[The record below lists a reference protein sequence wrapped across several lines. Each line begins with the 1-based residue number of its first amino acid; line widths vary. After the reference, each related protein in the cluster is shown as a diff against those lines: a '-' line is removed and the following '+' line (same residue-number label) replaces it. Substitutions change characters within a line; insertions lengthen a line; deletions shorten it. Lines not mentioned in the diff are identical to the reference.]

1 MSTFLS
7 KFVNIIT
14 QVRTQFSTL
23 CTRAERPGFCS
34 STGTANTRFLSI
46 FRLFQGHR
54 TTGKKSLC
62 ICLSWIN
69 SPSGQLC
76 RRCRL
81 EQLKKKK
88 MVTKGV
94 EHVFV
99 ACRKFT
105 CFESNFL
112 FFYFSV
118 MEFFVHILYLDRNYE
133 YL

>member
-23 CTRAERPGFCS
+23 CTRAEHLGFCS
-34 STGTANTRFLSI
+34 STDTANTRFLSI

-76 RRCRL
+76 RRCHL
-81 EQLKKKK
+81 EQLKKKDGYQRGRTRVCC
-88 MVTKGV
+88 M
-94 EHVFV
+94 
-99 ACRKFT
+99 
-105 CFESNFL
+105 
-112 FFYFSV
+112 
-118 MEFFVHILYLDRNYE
+118 
-133 YL
+133 

>member
-34 STGTANTRFLSI
+34 STDTANTRFLSI

-76 RRCRL
+76 RRCHL
-81 EQLKKKK
+81 EQIKKK
-88 MVTKGV
+88 MVTKV

-99 ACRKFT
+99 ACRKFPW
-105 CFESNFL
+105 FESNFPFL
-112 FFYFSV
+112 FFGNGIF
-118 MEFFVHILYLDRNYE
+118 
-133 YL
+133 

>member
-14 QVRTQFSTL
+14 QVRTQFSTP

-34 STGTANTRFLSI
+34 STDTANTRFLSI

-62 ICLSWIN
+62 ICLNWIN

-76 RRCRL
+76 RRCHL
-81 EQLKKKK
+81 EQIKNKPRWLPK
-88 MVTKGV
+88 
-94 EHVFV
+94 
-99 ACRKFT
+99 R
-105 CFESNFL
+105 
-112 FFYFSV
+112 
-118 MEFFVHILYLDRNYE
+118 
-133 YL
+133 

>member
-34 STGTANTRFLSI
+34 STDTANTRFLSI

-76 RRCRL
+76 RRCHL
-81 EQLKKKK
+81 EQIKKKTK
-88 MVTKGV
+88 MVTKEI

-112 FFYFSV
+112 FFIF
-118 MEFFVHILYLDRNYE
+118 R
-133 YL
+133 

>member
-34 STGTANTRFLSI
+34 STDTANIRFLSI

-62 ICLSWIN
+62 ICLNWIN
-69 SPSGQLC
+69 SPSEQLC
-76 RRCRL
+76 RRCHL
-81 EQLKKKK
+81 EQIKKKNK
-88 MVTKGV
+88 MVTKEI

-99 ACRKFT
+99 ACRKFP
-105 CFESNFL
+105 FS
-112 FFYFSV
+112 YSSV

>member
-34 STGTANTRFLSI
+34 STDTVNTRFLSI

-76 RRCRL
+76 RRCHL
-81 EQLKKKK
+81 EQIKKKNQD
-88 MVTKGV
+88 GYQ
-94 EHVFV
+94 
-99 ACRKFT
+99 R
-105 CFESNFL
+105 
-112 FFYFSV
+112 
-118 MEFFVHILYLDRNYE
+118 DRTRVCCM
-133 YL
+133 

>member
-34 STGTANTRFLSI
+34 STDTANTRFLSI

-69 SPSGQLC
+69 SPSEQLC
-76 RRCRL
+76 RRCHL
-81 EQLKKKK
+81 EQIKKNQD
-88 MVTKGV
+88 GYQ
-94 EHVFV
+94 
-99 ACRKFT
+99 R
-105 CFESNFL
+105 
-112 FFYFSV
+112 
-118 MEFFVHILYLDRNYE
+118 DRTRVCCM
-133 YL
+133 